1 MPRQQ
6 ASSFDCLPMLY
17 HDHDVGMP
25 TSGISMHLASQ
36 LRRPVCR
43 QTRSRPRRSC
53 RKTYLPKKTGEREK
67 RVCRR
72 NSNAKSPRVMLRR
85 PLQRWCGHR
94 PTSVQ
99 YNRFTHRVPSV
110 QIVCK
115 PKRVFAFL
123 AKLQSCHAKR
133 LLVMQAAVRTSIMHW
148 GLCATPN
155 CLTCRA
161 ETEGSRVNCSDRAA
175 QVLDCPR
182 RV

>member
-1 MPRQQ
+1 MFKAQAQLQKNLSSKENRRERKESMQKEQQ
-6 ASSFDCLPMLY
+6 RKIATRNAAEAAAALVRPQA
-17 HDHDVGMP
+17 H
-25 TSGISMHLASQ
+25 ISPV
-36 LRRPVCR
+36 LR
-43 QTRSRPRRSC
+43 S
-53 RKTYLPKKTGEREK
+53 
-67 RVCRR
+67 
-72 NSNAKSPRVMLRR
+72 
-85 PLQRWCGHR
+85 H
-94 PTSVQ
+94 
-99 YNRFTHRVPSV
+99 NRFTHRVPSV

-123 AKLQSCHAKR
+123 AKLQSCHAKQ